1 MMVVMVMAAVRVE
14 VVISSYQLNCMFCG
28 GICGVGS
35 DSGINSGSGGS
46 SIAHNCHHYYHHYH
60 QQIPHHHH

>member
-46 SIAHNCHHYYHHYH
+46 SIAHNCHHYYHHYR
-60 QQIPHHHH
+60 